1 MSLRVFILLF
11 DQSRQEG
18 EFKRMKNDHFQGFFA
33 VWVLS
38 PPQVFGQ
45 FMAWITVNFDILLIL
60 CL

>member
-18 EFKRMKNDHFQGFFA
+18 ELKRMKNDHFQGFFA

-38 PPQVFGQ
+38 PPKSLGSLWRGLQ
-45 FMAWITVNFDILLIL
+45 
-60 CL
+60 

>member
-38 PPQVFGQ
+38 PPSLWAVYGVDYSKF
-45 FMAWITVNFDILLIL
+45 
-60 CL
+60 